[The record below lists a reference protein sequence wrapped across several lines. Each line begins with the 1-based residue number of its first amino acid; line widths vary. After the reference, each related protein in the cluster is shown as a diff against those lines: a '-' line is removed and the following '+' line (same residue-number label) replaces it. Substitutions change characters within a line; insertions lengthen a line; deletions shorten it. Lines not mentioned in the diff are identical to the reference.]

1 MTATTTAPP
10 VRPTFSASV
19 ARLRTV
25 GKSDY
30 GIPLY
35 SRLVNRPLGRQ
46 FAALAHVAGMTPNQV
61 TAISALLTFT
71 AIVTVALVPPGLAMG
86 LGVALLLALGYA
98 LDSSDGQLARLRGG
112 GTLTGEWLDHMID
125 CAKNSSIH
133 LAVLVSLYRFGGDVE
148 PALLLLPAA
157 FQVVVTVLFFGNILT
172 EQLRGGPLKGRTEKP
187 GRSVVRSVLVA
198 PADYGLLCVAFALFG
213 FQSLF
218 LGVYA
223 VLLLGNVA
231 YLAGGLV
238 RWRGQLAA
246 LDAQRLAAT
255 A

>member
-1 MTATTTAPP
+1 MPAATTAPWD
-10 VRPTFSASV
+10 RPTFSGSV

-25 GKSDY
+25 GKSNY

-35 SRLVNRPLGRQ
+35 SRVVNRPLGRQ

-71 AIVTVALVPPGLAMG
+71 AILTVGLVEPGVTMG
-86 LGVALLLALGYA
+86 IVVALLLALGYA

-133 LAVLVSLYRFGGDVE
+133 LAVLISLYRFGGDVE
-148 PALLLLPAA
+148 PAFLLLPAA
-157 FQVVVTVLFFGNILT
+157 FQVIVTVLFFGNILT
-172 EQLRGGPLKGRTEKP
+172 EQLRGGPQKGRTEKA

-198 PADYGLLCVAFALFG
+198 PADYGLLCVAFACFG

-218 LGVYA
+218 LAFYA
-223 VLLLGNVA
+223 VLLLGNIA

-238 RWRGQLAA
+238 RWRSQLAA
-246 LDAQRLAAT
+246 LDVERAA
-255 A
+255 ACS